1 MLSRRSAHAAA
12 TAVGGLLLAG
22 AAAAAAAQDSAA
34 DLYTCGG
41 QSRAVAEAVGLTL
54 CDALPTDALSARA
67 GPENLQVREGAL
79 VTDVQPGGI
88 SRVAGFHAGDLIY
101 RIGGVDVP
109 DARSAVENLGR
120 VGSRADTVVNFLRG
134 GRPYRIKL
142 RRE

>member
-1 MLSRRSAHAAA
+1 MHYRLFRAI
-12 TAVGGLLLAG
+12 AVGALLSTGLAG
-22 AAAAAAAQDSAA
+22 QDSAA
-34 DLYTCGG
+34 GLYTCGG
-41 QSRAVAEAVGLTL
+41 QPRAAAEAVGLTL

-79 VTDVQPGGI
+79 VTHLQPGGI
-88 SRVAGFHAGDLIY
+88 SSVAGFDVGDLIY
-101 RIGGVDVP
+101 RVGGVDVG
-109 DARSAVENLGR
+109 DAGAAADNLDR